1 MIIIRS
7 LFFNLL
13 FVIFTLLLGV
23 LFLPFLISSTASNKL
38 ARFWATTT
46 LFLLRYI
53 CNVNIIFKNNINM
66 FSKGNVFAVRHES
79 ALDTILFINYFKNVK
94 YIMKKELQYIP
105 LYGWFAV
112 RCGHILVKR
121 KGAGISLNKM
131 LKEVENKLL
140 ENNKLIIFPHGT
152 RIKPEQ
158 RIKIKPGIF
167 AIYRHTESII
177 VPVYISSGKE
187 WERNGFIKNPGIIEV
202 VFHEPIEA
210 GLQKRQFL
218 ELLEAKINP

>member
-1 MIIIRS
+1 M
-7 LFFNLL
+7 
-13 FVIFTLLLGV
+13 
-23 LFLPFLISSTASNKL
+23 
-38 ARFWATTT
+38 
-46 LFLLRYI
+46 
-53 CNVNIIFKNNINM
+53 
-66 FSKGNVFAVRHES
+66 
-79 ALDTILFINYFKNVK
+79 
-94 YIMKKELQYIP
+94 
-105 LYGWFAV
+105 
-112 RCGHILVKR
+112 
-121 KGAGISLNKM
+121 
-131 LKEVENKLL
+131 
-140 ENNKLIIFPHGT
+140 IIFPHGT

-202 VFHEPIEA
+202 AFHEPIEA

>member
-38 ARFWATTT
+38 ARFWAATT

-79 ALDTILFINYFKNVK
+79 ALDTILFINYFKDVK
-94 YIMKKELQYIP
+94 YIMKD
-105 LYGWFAV
+105 
-112 RCGHILVKR
+112 
-121 KGAGISLNKM
+121 KG
-131 LKEVENKLL
+131 EV
-140 ENNKLIIFPHGT
+140 NNWVLSRDT
-152 RIKPEQ
+152 
-158 RIKIKPGIF
+158 
-167 AIYRHTESII
+167 
-177 VPVYISSGKE
+177 
-187 WERNGFIKNPGIIEV
+187 
-202 VFHEPIEA
+202 
-210 GLQKRQFL
+210 
-218 ELLEAKINP
+218 

>member
-1 MIIIRS
+1 LIIIRS

-23 LFLPFLISSTASNKL
+23 LFLPLLISSTASNKL
-38 ARFWATTT
+38 ANFWAATT
-46 LFLLRYI
+46 LFLLRNI

-66 FSKGNVFAVRHES
+66 CSKGNVFAVRHES
-79 ALDTILFINYFKNVK
+79 VLDTILFINYFKDVK

-105 LYGWFAV
+105 FYGWFAV
-112 RCGHILVKR
+112 RCGHIFVKR
-121 KGAGISLNKM
+121 QGAGITLKKM
-131 LKEVENKLL
+131 LKEVEKKLL

-152 RIKPEQ
+152 RIKPKQ

-177 VPVYISSGKE
+177 VPVHISSGKE
-187 WERNGFIKNPGIIEV
+187 WERNGIIKNPGIIEV
-202 VFHEPIEA
+202 VFHKPIEA

-218 ELLEAKINP
+218 KLLEAKINP